1 MKNYEPKKTIR
12 WVYNHNKVWDYW
24 FIDVEWEK
32 KWYYVFSFNRNGA
45 ISWDE
50 VLAEVKI
57 FRWKTEAVVK
67 KIIKRAD
74 NIFIWKIK
82 IIKWNNFWFV
92 ILKEKLLN
100 KDIFIA
106 NKNLFWAVNN
116 DIVWVRIISWSW
128 RRPEWKVVKILWKK
142 DNDNID
148 LDSIIL
154 ESGFLEW
161 FSYEVKK
168 ELEKFNNKI
177 SFKERKNRIDL
188 TKLLTFT
195 IDWEDAKDLDD
206 AISIKIKDN
215 WDYLLYVH
223 IADVCNYVKENSYL
237 DKDALKRWTSVYLA
251 DRVIPMLPEK
261 LSNNLCSLNPNTEKL
276 TLTCEIR
283 LDNNWKLKKS
293 RVYESIIK
301 SDYRLTYREV
311 DEIVSWK
318 KILWADLMFW
328 WKVNEVLLKSLHLSE
343 ELRKKIEK
351 AKVISW
357 VLNFNFTETKIIFEE
372 SENWTK
378 KVKEIIEYL
387 KYKSN
392 KLIEEFMIMAN
403 ESVSR
408 EFSSYPFLYRIHE
421 EPKSEDVEKLQWILD
436 LFWIKYRFKKAN
448 TREFA
453 QLLELI
459 GKWDKEKVL
468 FIQKMI
474 LRTLTKAIYSHENY
488 WHFGLWLDFYSHFTS
503 PIRRYPD
510 LQIHRI
516 IKEKLNKTLNKRKI
530 LEYKS
535 KLPIIA
541 KKTSTQ
547 EKKAELLEYKVRDY
561 FIVRYYKNR
570 IWEEFEWNIS
580 WMIPKWLF
588 VQLKDTTEWFVDWS
602 TWVFNEQLLEYRNL
616 ISWKNLRLWDK
627 VKVKLVEADTFTNT
641 LRFELI
647 KEHLRNSHL
656 EKK

>member
-12 WVYNHNKVWDYW
+12 GVYNHNKVGDYG
-24 FIDVEWEK
+24 FIDVEGEK
-32 KWYYVFSFNRNGA
+32 KGYYVFSFNRNGA
-45 ISWDE
+45 ISGDE

-57 FRWKTEAVVK
+57 FRGKTEAVVK

-74 NIFIWKIK
+74 NIFIGKIK
-82 IIKWNNFWFV
+82 IIKGNNFGFV

-106 NKNLFWAVNN
+106 NKNLFGAVNN
-116 DIVWVRIISWSW
+116 DIVGVRIISWSG
-128 RRPEWKVVKILWKK
+128 RRPEGKVVKILGKK

-154 ESGFLEW
+154 ESGFLEG

-195 IDWEDAKDLDD
+195 IDGEDAKDLDD

-215 WDYLLYVH
+215 GDYLLYVH

-237 DKDALKRWTSVYLA
+237 DKDALKRGTSVYLA

-283 LDNNWKLKKS
+283 LDNNGKLKKS

-311 DEIVSWK
+311 DEIVSGK
-318 KILWADLMFW
+318 KILGADLMFGG
-328 WKVNEVLLKSLHLSE
+328 KVNEVLLKSLHLSE

-351 AKVISW
+351 AKVISG

-372 SENWTK
+372 SENGTK

-421 EPKSEDVEKLQWILD
+421 EPKSEDVEKLQGILD
-436 LFWIKYRFKKAN
+436 LFGIKYRFKKAN

-459 GKWDKEKVL
+459 GKGDKEKVL

-488 WHFGLWLDFYSHFTS
+488 GHFGLGLDFYSHFTS

-570 IWEEFEWNIS
+570 IGEEFEGNIS
-580 WMIPKWLF
+580 GMIPKGLF
-588 VQLKDTTEWFVDWS
+588 VQLKDTTEGFVDGS
-602 TWVFNEQLLEYRNL
+602 TGVFNEQLLEYRNL
-616 ISWKNLRLWDK
+616 ISGKNLRLGDK